1 MISIDISWMSF
12 STGWSRLI
20 QPSCTLFHCTQRMA
34 MMAIS
39 FFFTRA
45 RIQQV
50 SGLGFRSYIIF
61 RPQVL
66 AWPEIIWSVTLL
78 GINLVRWVIF
88 DSVSFIFLW
97 RRYPSKCQKGET
109 KLSVSSPEE
118 VGQQF
123 ATIMGRIIKELSY
136 NETVELDGSPWSTSF
151 VDFRHNCARI
161 QNIFTQNV
169 YSIKI
174 NFSWLRGWDAFKTWY
189 LASSKVEPACYKQSQ
204 LHPKTVGVHLSRTRR
219 LLRIHFQP
227 TD

>member
-151 VDFRHNCARI
+151 VDFRHNDIKRWLSLSAQFI
-161 QNIFTQNV
+161 DPNHNWWPYITVTAKKTSFSPSIYSKFKHIFHV
-169 YSIKI
+169 LSEKKKI
-174 NFSWLRGWDAFKTWY
+174 
-189 LASSKVEPACYKQSQ
+189 
-204 LHPKTVGVHLSRTRR
+204 
-219 LLRIHFQP
+219 
-227 TD
+227 

>member
-1 MISIDISWMSF
+1 MNEF
-12 STGWSRLI
+12 FNRLI
-20 QPSCTLFHCTQRMA
+20 KIDPAILHFISLYAEDGNDGHLVLFHQG
-34 MMAIS
+34 
-39 FFFTRA
+39 
-45 RIQQV
+45 IQQV

-97 RRYPSKCQKGET
+97 RRYASKCQRVKQSC
-109 KLSVSSPEE
+109 LYLPQRRLDSSS
-118 VGQQF
+118 Q
-123 ATIMGRIIKELSY
+123 TIMGRIIEELSY

-174 NFSWLRGWDAFKTWY
+174 NFSWLSGWDAFKTSF
-189 LASSKVEPACYKQSQ
+189 LASSKVSGLLDTLQTKPAVSAMFI
-204 LHPKTVGVHLSRTRR
+204 HLSRQRR
-219 LLRIHFQP
+219 LLRIHIQLAN
-227 TD
+227 